1 MTGPGN
7 TMMDENSPF
16 KLQNLKSHGEAIRKC
31 EKNYGKC

>member
-16 KLQNLKSHGEAIRKC
+16 KLQNLKSHGEANNQKM
-31 EKNYGKC
+31 